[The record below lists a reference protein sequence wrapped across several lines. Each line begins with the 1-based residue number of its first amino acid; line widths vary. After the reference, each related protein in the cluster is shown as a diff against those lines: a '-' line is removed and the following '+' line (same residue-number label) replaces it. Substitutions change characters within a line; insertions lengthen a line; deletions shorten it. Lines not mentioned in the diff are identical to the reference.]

1 MTGSCLALNSPHGGR
16 FMPDLLSTSLYR
28 EVRDPA
34 FFRVLAGKN
43 APTYVDVL
51 DALDRECTEQPDG
64 LEREDAIEIIAEV
77 LAKHPEFQ
85 PEGDE
90 FHAEGE
96 LITGALP
103 PRETSRR
110 VLDHLSRC
118 RWLEEPPRKDWRRR
132 LYFDAHGSTLV
143 AALRQI
149 AHPEAAVF
157 TDKLTAVC
165 AMLANEP
172 ELIERPLQT
181 VDVCLANTRQGLG
194 ELRTMQKSV
203 QRLTRRQL
211 EENTLRGNLALVFED
226 YAEQIAHGAYAE
238 LIRARLP
245 ALLPEAVRRISD
257 RLQDDSGAMAEMQTE
272 LLRRESTL
280 SAETARA
287 RVRQRLDEL
296 AHLLDLV
303 QPMADEIDRRTA
315 DFTRRSLSR
324 FRYLQDVTGERRSE
338 VRDFFMKANDMLAGK
353 RLSSAWE
360 LPELPALR
368 LPETRIP
375 AGLDS
380 LYAPVTR
387 RVAGE
392 QAALDDE
399 VTDAERDEGLRGMER
414 ALRDSLSVRRANEF
428 VKRLPGEKGARIS
441 SADLP
446 VTSEA
451 DLTELIALMLHAE
464 SNEAAYKLESTRS
477 RAEVGEI
484 ALDPLPGA
492 RVEHFDL
499 IKK

>member
-1 MTGSCLALNSPHGGR
+1 
-16 FMPDLLSTSLYR
+16 MPDLLSTSLYR

-34 FFRVLAGKN
+34 FFRVLTGKN

-77 LAKHPEFQ
+77 LSKHPEFQ

-90 FHAEGE
+90 FPAEGE
-96 LITGALP
+96 LLTTAPP

-132 LYFDAHGSTLV
+132 LYFDAHGSTLM

-172 ELIERPLQT
+172 MLIEQPLQT

-211 EENTLRGNLALVFED
+211 EENTLKGNLALVFED

-245 ALLPEAVRRISD
+245 TLLPEAVRRIND
-257 RLQDDSGAMAEMQTE
+257 RLQDDSTAMAEMQTE

-280 SAETARA
+280 SAEAARG

-296 AHLLDLV
+296 THLLDLV

-338 VRDFFMKANDMLAGK
+338 VRDFFMKVNDMLSGK

-360 LPELPALR
+360 LPPLPALR
-368 LPETRIP
+368 LPETRMP

-380 LYAPVTR
+380 LYAPVVR
-387 RVAGE
+387 RIAGE
-392 QAALDDE
+392 QEALDDE
-399 VTDAERDEGLRGMER
+399 VTDAEREEGLRGMER

-464 SNEAAYKLESTRS
+464 SNEAAYKLESARS
-477 RAEVGEI
+477 RADANEI
-484 ALDPLPGA
+484 PLDTLPGA

>member
-1 MTGSCLALNSPHGGR
+1 
-16 FMPDLLSTSLYR
+16 MPDLLSSSLYR

-51 DALDRECTEQPDG
+51 DVLDRECTEQPDG
-64 LEREDAIEIIAEV
+64 LERGDAIEVIAEV
-77 LAKHPEFQ
+77 LSKHPEFQ
-85 PEGDE
+85 ANEDL
-90 FHAEGE
+90 AEDGLAE
-96 LITGALP
+96 ATLP
-103 PRETSRR
+103 PREAARR
-110 VLDHLSRC
+110 VLDHLARC

-132 LYFDAHGSTLV
+132 LYFDAHGSTLIG
-143 AALRQI
+143 ALRQI

-165 AMLANEP
+165 SMLANEP

-211 EENTLRGNLALVFED
+211 EEDTLKGNLALVFDD

-245 ALLPEAVRRISD
+245 TRLPEAVRRIGD
-257 RLQDDSGAMAEMQTE
+257 RLLDDSTAMAEMQTE
-272 LLRRESTL
+272 LLRRDPTL
-280 SAETARA
+280 SPESARA
-287 RVRQRLDEL
+287 HVRQRLDEL
-296 AHLLDLV
+296 SHLLDLV

-338 VRDFFMKANDMLAGK
+338 IRGFFMQVNQRLSGK

-360 LPELPALR
+360 IPELPAIR
-368 LPETRIP
+368 LPEARLP
-375 AGLDS
+375 AGLDT
-380 LYAPVTR
+380 LYAPPTR

-399 VTDAERDEGLRGMER
+399 VTEAERDAGLRDMAR

-428 VKRLPGEKGARIS
+428 VKKLPGGKGSRIS
-441 SADLP
+441 SSELP
-446 VTSEA
+446 VTAEA
-451 DLTELIALMLHAE
+451 DLTELIALLLHAE
-464 SNEAAYKLESTRS
+464 SSDAAYRIESARSLETVESL
-477 RAEVGEI
+477 
-484 ALDPLPGA
+484 ALDALPGA
-492 RVEHFDL
+492 HVEHFDV

>member
-1 MTGSCLALNSPHGGR
+1 MSE
-16 FMPDLLSTSLYR
+16 LLSTSLYR

-51 DALDRECTEQPDG
+51 DALDRECGEQPDG
-64 LEREDAIEIIAEV
+64 LERSDAIEIIAEV
-77 LAKHPEFQ
+77 LARHPEFQ
-85 PEGDE
+85 PEEDE
-90 FHAEGE
+90 PAAEGE
-96 LITGALP
+96 QAAVSLP
-103 PRETSRR
+103 PREAARR
-110 VLDHLSRC
+110 VLDHLARC
-118 RWLEEPPRKDWRRR
+118 RWLEEPPRKDWKRR
-132 LYFDAHGSTLV
+132 LYFDAHGSTLI
-143 AALRQI
+143 ASLRQI

-165 AMLANEP
+165 AALANEP

-181 VDVCLANTRQGLG
+181 VDVCLSNTRQGLG

-211 EENTLRGNLALVFED
+211 EEDTLRGNLALVFED

-245 ALLPEAVRRISD
+245 ARLPEAVRRISD
-257 RLQDDSGAMAEMQTE
+257 RLQDDSGAIADMQTE
-272 LLRRESTL
+272 LLRREPTL

-287 RVRQRLDEL
+287 RVRQRLDDL
-296 AHLLDLV
+296 AHLLELV

-315 DFTRRSLSR
+315 DFTRRSLAR
-324 FRYLQDVTGERRSE
+324 FRYLQDVTGERRGE
-338 VRDFFMKANDMLAGK
+338 IRDFFQTVNRMLSGK

-360 LPELPALR
+360 VPELPALR
-368 LPETRIP
+368 LPETRLP

-380 LYAPVTR
+380 LYAPPTR
-387 RVAGE
+387 RTTAE

-399 VTDAERDEGLRGMER
+399 VSDAERDEGLRGMAR

-428 VKRLPGEKGARIS
+428 VKRIPGEKGARIS

-446 VTSEA
+446 VASEA
-451 DLTELIALMLHAE
+451 DLTELIALLLHAE
-464 SNEAAYKLESTRS
+464 SNEASYKIESTRA
-477 RAEVGEI
+477 RTREHAGDI

>member
-1 MTGSCLALNSPHGGR
+1 
-16 FMPDLLSTSLYR
+16 MPELLSTSLYR

-64 LEREDAIEIIAEV
+64 LERGEALDIIAEV
-77 LAKHPEFQ
+77 LANHPEYQ
-85 PEGDE
+85 PDAEDE
-90 FHAEGE
+90 EVEGE
-96 LITGALP
+96 SAVVLP
-103 PRETSRR
+103 PRETARR
-110 VLDHLSRC
+110 VLDHLARC

-132 LYFDAHGSTLV
+132 LYFDAHGSTLIS
-143 AALRQI
+143 ALRQI

-157 TDKLTAVC
+157 TDKITAVC

-211 EENTLRGNLALVFED
+211 EEDTLKGNLALVFED

-245 ALLPEAVRRISD
+245 ARLPDAVRRIGE
-257 RLQDDSGAMAEMQTE
+257 RLMDDAEAMAEMQTE
-272 LLRRESTL
+272 LLRREPSL
-280 SAETARA
+280 SAESARA
-287 RVRQRLDEL
+287 RVRQRLDDL

-338 VRDFFMKANDMLAGK
+338 IRGFFQQVNQQLSGK
-353 RLSSAWE
+353 RLSSGWE
-360 LPELPALR
+360 IPELPALR
-368 LPETRIP
+368 LPETRLP
-375 AGLDS
+375 AGLDT
-380 LYAPVTR
+380 LYAPPNR

-392 QAALDDE
+392 QEALADE
-399 VTDAERDEGLRGMER
+399 VTDAEREEGLRDMER
-414 ALRDSLSVRRANEF
+414 ALRDSLSVRRANAF
-428 VKRLPGEKGARIS
+428 VEKLPGGKGSRVS

-451 DLTELIALMLHAE
+451 ELTELIALLLHAE
-464 SNEAAYKLESTRS
+464 SSEAAYRIETGRS
-477 RAEVGEI
+477 REELA
-484 ALDPLPGA
+484 ALELDTLPGA

>member
-1 MTGSCLALNSPHGGR
+1 
-16 FMPDLLSTSLYR
+16 MPELLSTSLYR

-64 LEREDAIEIIAEV
+64 LERSEALDIIADV
-77 LAKHPEFQ
+77 ITHHPEYQ
-85 PEGDE
+85 PDDE
-90 FHAEGE
+90 EDLPAE
-96 LITGALP
+96 LPMALP
-103 PRETSRR
+103 PRDMARR
-110 VLDHLSRC
+110 VLDHLARC

-132 LYFDAHGSTLV
+132 LYFDAHGSTLIS
-143 AALRQI
+143 ALRQI

-157 TDKLTAVC
+157 TDKITAVC

-211 EENTLRGNLALVFED
+211 EEDTLRGNLALVFED

-245 ALLPEAVRRISD
+245 GRLPEAVRRIGE
-257 RLQDDSGAMAEMQTE
+257 RLLDDSAAMAEMQTE
-272 LLRRESTL
+272 LLRREPSL

-287 RVRQRLDEL
+287 RVRQRLDDL

-315 DFTRRSLSR
+315 DFTRRSLAR
-324 FRYLQDVTGERRSE
+324 FRYLQDVTGERRNE
-338 VRDFFMKANDMLAGK
+338 IRGFFQRVNQQLAGK
-353 RLSSAWE
+353 RLSSTWE
-360 LPELPALR
+360 IAELPALR
-368 LPETRIP
+368 LPETRLP
-375 AGLDS
+375 AGLDT
-380 LYAPVTR
+380 LYAPPTR
-387 RVAGE
+387 RAQGE
-392 QAALDDE
+392 QTALDDE
-399 VTDAERDEGLRGMER
+399 VTDAEREEGLRDMER
-414 ALRDSLSVRRANEF
+414 ALRDSLSVRRANAF
-428 VKRLPGEKGARIS
+428 VEKLPGGKGSRIS
-441 SADLP
+441 SANLP
-446 VTSEA
+446 VASEA
-451 DLTELIALMLHAE
+451 ELTELIALLLHAE
-464 SNEAAYKLESTRS
+464 SSEAAYRLETARS
-477 RAEVGEI
+477 REEGTPTG
-484 ALDPLPGA
+484 LDALPGA
-492 RVEHFDL
+492 RVEPFDL

>member
-1 MTGSCLALNSPHGGR
+1 
-16 FMPDLLSTSLYR
+16 MPELLSTSLYR

-64 LEREDAIEIIAEV
+64 LERSEALDIIADV
-77 LAKHPEFQ
+77 ITHHPEYQ
-85 PEGDE
+85 PDDE
-90 FHAEGE
+90 EDPPAE
-96 LITGALP
+96 LPMALP
-103 PRETSRR
+103 PRDMARR
-110 VLDHLSRC
+110 MLDHLARC

-132 LYFDAHGSTLV
+132 LYFDAHGSTLIS
-143 AALRQI
+143 ALRQI

-157 TDKLTAVC
+157 TDKITAVC

-211 EENTLRGNLALVFED
+211 EEDTLRGNLALVFED

-245 ALLPEAVRRISD
+245 GRLPEAVRRIGE
-257 RLQDDSGAMAEMQTE
+257 RLLDDSASMAEMQTE
-272 LLRRESTL
+272 LLRREPAL

-287 RVRQRLDEL
+287 RVRQRLDDL

-315 DFTRRSLSR
+315 DFTRRSLAR

-338 VRDFFMKANDMLAGK
+338 IRGFFQRVNQQLAGK
-353 RLSSAWE
+353 RLSSTWE
-360 LPELPALR
+360 VAELPALR
-368 LPETRIP
+368 LPETQLP
-375 AGLDS
+375 AGLDT
-380 LYAPVTR
+380 LYAPPTR
-387 RVAGE
+387 RVQGE
-392 QAALDDE
+392 QTALDDE
-399 VTDAERDEGLRGMER
+399 VTDAEREEGLRDMER
-414 ALRDSLSVRRANEF
+414 ALRDSLSVRRANAF
-428 VKRLPGEKGARIS
+428 VEKLPGGKGSRIS
-441 SADLP
+441 SANLP
-446 VTSEA
+446 LASEA
-451 DLTELIALMLHAE
+451 DLTELIALLLHAE
-464 SNEAAYKLESTRS
+464 SSEAAYRLETARS
-477 RAEVGEI
+477 REEGTPTG
-484 ALDPLPGA
+484 LDALPGA
-492 RVEHFDL
+492 RVEPFDL

>member
-1 MTGSCLALNSPHGGR
+1 MSE
-16 FMPDLLSTSLYR
+16 LLSASLYR

-34 FFRVLAGKN
+34 FFRVLTGKN

-64 LEREDAIEIIAEV
+64 LERDDAIEIIAEV
-77 LAKHPEFQ
+77 LTKHPEFQ
-85 PEGDE
+85 PEADE
-90 FHAEGE
+90 EHAEGE
-96 LITGALP
+96 LPTSTLP

-132 LYFDAHGSTLV
+132 LYFDAHGSTLI

-165 AMLANEP
+165 ALLANEP

-211 EENTLRGNLALVFED
+211 EEDTLKGNLALVFED

-245 ALLPEAVRRISD
+245 ARLPEAVRRIEE
-257 RLQDDSGAMAEMQTE
+257 RLQDDSTALAEMQTE
-272 LLRRESTL
+272 LLRRDSTL

-296 AHLLDLV
+296 THLLDLV

-324 FRYLQDVTGERRSE
+324 FRYLQDVTGERRTE
-338 VRDFFMKANDMLAGK
+338 IRDFFMKANEMLAGK
-353 RLSSAWE
+353 RLSSSWE

-368 LPETRIP
+368 LPETRMP

-380 LYAPVTR
+380 LYAPQIR
-387 RVAGE
+387 RIAGE

-399 VTDAERDEGLRGMER
+399 VTDAEREEGLRGMER

-446 VTSEA
+446 VASEA

-477 RAEVGEI
+477 RAEAGEI

>member
-1 MTGSCLALNSPHGGR
+1 MSG
-16 FMPDLLSTSLYR
+16 LLSTSLYR

-51 DALDRECTEQPDG
+51 DALDRECAEQPDG
-64 LEREDAIEIIAEV
+64 LERGDAIEIISEV

-85 PEGDE
+85 PEEDDNL
-90 FHAEGE
+90 AEAD
-96 LITGALP
+96 LAASALP

-132 LYFDAHGSTLV
+132 LYFDAHGSTLI

-211 EENTLRGNLALVFED
+211 EEDTLKGNLALVFED

-245 ALLPEAVRRISD
+245 ARLPEAVRRIGE
-257 RLQDDSGAMAEMQTE
+257 RLQDDPGAMAEMQTE
-272 LLRRESTL
+272 LLRREPAL
-280 SAETARA
+280 SAEAARA
-287 RVRQRLDEL
+287 RVRQRLDDL
-296 AHLLDLV
+296 AHLLELV

-338 VRDFFMKANDMLAGK
+338 IRDFFVRANDMLAGK

-360 LPELPALR
+360 LPDLPALR
-368 LPETRIP
+368 LPETRLP

-380 LYAPVTR
+380 LYAPPTR
-387 RVAGE
+387 RIASE

-399 VTDAERDEGLRGMER
+399 VTDAEREEGLRGMER

-446 VTSEA
+446 VASEA
-451 DLTELIALMLHAE
+451 DLTELIALLLHAE

-477 RAEVGEI
+477 IVQEGAI
-484 ALDPLPGA
+484 PLDALPGA

>member
-1 MTGSCLALNSPHGGR
+1 
-16 FMPDLLSTSLYR
+16 MPDLLSTSLYR

-43 APTYVDVL
+43 ASTYVDVL
-51 DALDRECTEQPDG
+51 DVLDRECTEQPDG
-64 LEREDAIEIIAEV
+64 LERTDAIEIITEV
-77 LAKHPEFQ
+77 LSKHPEFQ
-85 PEGDE
+85 PESDE
-90 FHAEGE
+90 QLSEGE
-96 LITGALP
+96 SSTALP
-103 PRETSRR
+103 PREAARR
-110 VLDHLSRC
+110 VLDHLASC

-132 LYFDAHGSTLV
+132 IYFDAHGSTLIG
-143 AALRQI
+143 ALRQI
-149 AHPEAAVF
+149 ARPEAAVF
-157 TDKLTAVC
+157 TDKITAVC

-211 EENTLRGNLALVFED
+211 EEDTIKGNLALVFED

-245 ALLPEAVRRISD
+245 ARLPEAVRRIGD
-257 RLQDDSGAMAEMQTE
+257 RLLDDSTTMAEMQTE
-272 LLRRESTL
+272 LLRREPTL
-280 SAETARA
+280 SAESARA

-338 VRDFFMKANDMLAGK
+338 IRGFFQQVNQRLAGK
-353 RLSSAWE
+353 RLSSTWE
-360 LPELPALR
+360 IPELPALR
-368 LPETRIP
+368 LPETRLP
-375 AGLDS
+375 SGLDT
-380 LYAPVTR
+380 LYAPPTR
-387 RVAGE
+387 RLAFE

-399 VTDAERDEGLRGMER
+399 ITEAERDAGLRDMER
-414 ALRDSLSVRRANEF
+414 SLKDSLSVRRANEF
-428 VKRLPGEKGARIS
+428 VKKLPGGKGSRTS
-441 SADLP
+441 SAGLP
-446 VTSEA
+446 ITSEA
-451 DLTELIALMLHAE
+451 DLTELIALLMHAE
-464 SNEAAYKLESTRS
+464 SSDASYRIETARSLESSGISEMDTL
-477 RAEVGEI
+477 A
-484 ALDPLPGA
+484 GA
-492 RVEHFDL
+492 RIEHFDL

>member
-1 MTGSCLALNSPHGGR
+1 MS
-16 FMPDLLSTSLYR
+16 DLLSTSLYR

-51 DALDRECTEQPDG
+51 DALDRECGEQPDG
-64 LEREDAIEIIAEV
+64 LDRSDAIEIIAEV
-77 LAKHPEFQ
+77 LARHPEFQ
-85 PEGDE
+85 PEEDE
-90 FHAEGE
+90 PAAEGE
-96 LITGALP
+96 QAPVSLP
-103 PRETSRR
+103 PREAARR
-110 VLDHLSRC
+110 VLDHLARC
-118 RWLEEPPRKDWRRR
+118 RWLEEPPRKDWKRR
-132 LYFDAHGSTLV
+132 LYFDAHGSTLI

-165 AMLANEP
+165 AALANEP

-181 VDVCLANTRQGLG
+181 VDVCLSNTRQGLG

-211 EENTLRGNLALVFED
+211 EEDTLKGNLALVFED

-245 ALLPEAVRRISD
+245 ARLPEAVRRISD
-257 RLQDDSGAMAEMQTE
+257 RLQDDSSVIAEMQTE
-272 LLRRESTL
+272 LLRREPTL

-287 RVRQRLDEL
+287 RVRQRLDDL
-296 AHLLDLV
+296 AHLLELV

-324 FRYLQDVTGERRSE
+324 FRYLQDVTGERRGE
-338 VRDFFMKANDMLAGK
+338 IRNFFQTVNGMLSGK

-360 LPELPALR
+360 VPALPALR
-368 LPETRIP
+368 LPETRMP

-380 LYAPVTR
+380 LYAPPTR
-387 RVAGE
+387 RTTAE

-399 VTDAERDEGLRGMER
+399 VSDAERDEGLRGMAR

-428 VKRLPGEKGARIS
+428 VKRIPGEKGARIS

-446 VTSEA
+446 VASEA
-451 DLTELIALMLHAE
+451 DLTELIALLLHAE
-464 SNEAAYKLESTRS
+464 SNEASYKIESTRAKTREHAGDIS
-477 RAEVGEI
+477 
-484 ALDPLPGA
+484 LDALPGA

>member
-1 MTGSCLALNSPHGGR
+1 MMCGSMA
-16 FMPDLLSTSLYR
+16 DLLSTSLYR

-34 FFRVLAGKN
+34 FFRVLTGKN

-77 LAKHPEFQ
+77 LTKHPEFQ
-85 PEGDE
+85 PEVDE
-90 FHAEGE
+90 DHAEDE
-96 LITGALP
+96 LLASALP

-110 VLDHLSRC
+110 LLDHLSRC

-132 LYFDAHGSTLV
+132 LYFDAHGSTLI

-165 AMLANEP
+165 ALLANEP

-211 EENTLRGNLALVFED
+211 EEDTLKGNLALVFED

-245 ALLPEAVRRISD
+245 ARLPEAVRRISD
-257 RLQDDSGAMAEMQTE
+257 RLQDDSTAMAEMQTE

-324 FRYLQDVTGERRSE
+324 FRYLQDVTGERRTE
-338 VRDFFMKANDMLAGK
+338 IRDFFMKANDMLAGK
-353 RLSSAWE
+353 RLSSTWE

-368 LPETRIP
+368 LPETRMP

-380 LYAPVTR
+380 LYAPAIR

-399 VTDAERDEGLRGMER
+399 VTDAEREEGLRGMER

-428 VKRLPGEKGARIS
+428 VNRLPGEKGARIS

-464 SNEAAYKLESTRS
+464 SSEAAYKLESTRS
-477 RAEVGEI
+477 RAEVSEI
-484 ALDPLPGA
+484 ALDTLPGA

>member
-1 MTGSCLALNSPHGGR
+1 
-16 FMPDLLSTSLYR
+16 MPALLSTSLYR

-64 LEREDAIEIIAEV
+64 LERDDAIEIIAEV
-77 LAKHPEFQ
+77 LAQHPEFQ

-90 FHAEGE
+90 FHVEGE
-96 LITGALP
+96 LIAGTLP

-132 LYFDAHGSTLV
+132 LYFDAHGSTLI
-143 AALRQI
+143 ASLRQI

-172 ELIERPLQT
+172 MLIEQPLQT
-181 VDVCLANTRQGLG
+181 VDVCLSNTRQGLG

-245 ALLPEAVRRISD
+245 ALLPEAVRRIGE
-257 RLQDDSGAMAEMQTE
+257 RLQDDSTAMAEMQTE
-272 LLRRESTL
+272 LLRRDSTL

-368 LPETRIP
+368 LPETRMP

-387 RVAGE
+387 RIAGE

-446 VTSEA
+446 VASEA

-477 RAEVGEI
+477 RADSGEI
-484 ALDPLPGA
+484 ALDTLPGA

>member
-1 MTGSCLALNSPHGGR
+1 
-16 FMPDLLSTSLYR
+16 MPDLLSSSLYR

-51 DALDRECTEQPDG
+51 DVLDRECTEQPDG
-64 LEREDAIEIIAEV
+64 LERGDAIEVIAEV
-77 LAKHPEFQ
+77 LSKHPEFQ
-85 PEGDE
+85 ANEDL
-90 FHAEGE
+90 AEDGLAE
-96 LITGALP
+96 ATLP
-103 PRETSRR
+103 PREAARR
-110 VLDHLSRC
+110 VLDHLARC

-132 LYFDAHGSTLV
+132 LYFDAHGSTLIG
-143 AALRQI
+143 ALRQI

-165 AMLANEP
+165 SMLANEP

-211 EENTLRGNLALVFED
+211 EEDTLKGNLALVFDD

-245 ALLPEAVRRISD
+245 TRLPEAVRRIGD
-257 RLQDDSGAMAEMQTE
+257 RLLDDSTAMTEMQTE
-272 LLRRESTL
+272 LLRRDPTL
-280 SAETARA
+280 SPESARA
-287 RVRQRLDEL
+287 HVRQRLDEL
-296 AHLLDLV
+296 SHLLDLV

-338 VRDFFMKANDMLAGK
+338 IRGFFMQVNQRLSGK

-360 LPELPALR
+360 IPELPAIR
-368 LPETRIP
+368 LPEARLP
-375 AGLDS
+375 AGLDT
-380 LYAPVTR
+380 LYAPPTR

-399 VTDAERDEGLRGMER
+399 VTEAERDAGLRDMAR

-428 VKRLPGEKGARIS
+428 VKKLPGGKGSRIS
-441 SADLP
+441 SSELP
-446 VTSEA
+446 VTAEA
-451 DLTELIALMLHAE
+451 DLTELIALLLHAE
-464 SNEAAYKLESTRS
+464 SSDAAYRIESARSLETVESL
-477 RAEVGEI
+477 
-484 ALDPLPGA
+484 ALDALPGA
-492 RVEHFDL
+492 HVEHFDV

>member
-1 MTGSCLALNSPHGGR
+1 
-16 FMPDLLSTSLYR
+16 MPDLLSTSLYR

-51 DALDRECTEQPDG
+51 DVLDRECTEQPDG
-64 LEREDAIEIIAEV
+64 LERDDAIEIIAEV
-77 LAKHPEFQ
+77 LARHPEFQ
-85 PEGDE
+85 PEEDS
-90 FHAEGE
+90 AEPAPSAG
-96 LITGALP
+96 TLP
-103 PRETSRR
+103 PREAARR
-110 VLDHLSRC
+110 VLDHLARC
-118 RWLEEPPRKDWRRR
+118 HWLEEPPRKDWRRR
-132 LYFDAHGSTLV
+132 LYFDAHGSTLI

-165 AMLANEP
+165 SMLANEVA
-172 ELIERPLQT
+172 LIEEPLQT
-181 VDVCLANTRQGLG
+181 VDTCLANTRQGLG

-211 EENTLRGNLALVFED
+211 EEDTLKGNLALVFED

-245 ALLPEAVRRISD
+245 ARLPEAVRRIND
-257 RLQDDSGAMAEMQTE
+257 RLQDDPAAMAEMQTE

-338 VRDFFMKANDMLAGK
+338 VRDFFMKANGMLAGK

-368 LPETRIP
+368 LPETRMP

-387 RVAGE
+387 RIAGE

-464 SNEAAYKLESTRS
+464 SSEAAYKLESARS
-477 RAEVGEI
+477 RADVNEI
-484 ALDPLPGA
+484 ALDTLPGA